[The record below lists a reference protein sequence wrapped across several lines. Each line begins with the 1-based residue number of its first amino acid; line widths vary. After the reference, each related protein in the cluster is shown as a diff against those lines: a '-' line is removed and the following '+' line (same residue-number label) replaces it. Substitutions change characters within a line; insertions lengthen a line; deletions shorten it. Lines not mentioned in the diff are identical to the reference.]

1 MVLEHS
7 GNVWKAE
14 QFEFQTTNDRMHP
27 TPPKEEQIL
36 EYCTGSCLG
45 GIGVPQPSAV
55 VCSSVQAY
63 PVKQFLPSSLWGL
76 ASWQEEKDS
85 HFRLLPFYVVIFTVS
100 KPSRGLDL
108 LRNWHQDWITCKR
121 HLLREMSM
129 KDRGNRAGK
138 DREILQIM
146 MQLGHMGRR
155 WGMVRL
161 GTESQI
167 TAHFKETWDQANQG
181 NAWLEVTHQ
190 RSSASHQNG
199 PTLVPILPSL
209 WVLLTGSLV
218 GADRSRGAGAEW
230 GL

>member
-129 KDRGNRAGK
+129 KNRGNRAGK
-138 DREILQIM
+138 I
-146 MQLGHMGRR
+146 GRSFR
-155 WGMVRL
+155 SWCSLDTWEGDGEWWDWVQSLRSQHTSKRHGTRPTKGML
-161 GTESQI
+161 DWKLLIKG
-167 TAHFKETWDQANQG
+167 
-181 NAWLEVTHQ
+181 
-190 RSSASHQNG
+190 
-199 PTLVPILPSL
+199 
-209 WVLLTGSLV
+209 VLHLTRMDLH
-218 GADRSRGAGAEW
+218 
-230 GL
+230 